1 MFSQYFPHDWTME
14 LFPVLFNVKHN
25 VTRTHSYL
33 DLPLCVALFV
43 FRHGIAETPNGG
55 TRWRRSRVR
64 VRSPRRNL
72 VVALP
77 APASVHLKSCF
88 FQGIDE
94 NGHVA
99 FIHFPLVT
107 FEATVEE
114 GCSTGDRGPQGWPQ
128 HVLVSCTW
136 GELGRGRSILPRLKR

>member
-25 VTRTHSYL
+25 AARTHSYV
-33 DLPLCVALFV
+33 DLPLSVALFV

-55 TRWRRSRVR
+55 TGWRRSRVR
-64 VRSPRRNL
+64 VHSPPRNL
-72 VVALP
+72 VVGLP
-77 APASVHLKSCF
+77 TPASVNLKSCF
-88 FQGIDE
+88 LQGIDE

-107 FEATVEE
+107 SEATVEE
-114 GCSTGDRGPQGWPQ
+114 GCSTGDCGPQGRPQ
-128 HVLVSCTW
+128 HVLVSCTL
-136 GELGRGRSILPRLKR
+136 GELGRGQSIFPRLRR